1 MTRFL
6 LATAEQRQKILGD
19 KGGRPCRGAW
29 HQPPP
34 YLARVARLL
43 HDAAATYRRER
54 LTRLHAGASSVY
66 AKRSGR
72 SGQPGCL
79 ALTSRILGQAL
90 LLFVGLVARGARPG
104 GWRLTVIDLLMG
116 YARPDHESVT

>member
-19 KGGRPCRGAW
+19 QGGRPCRGAW

-34 YLARVARLL
+34 YLARHERLL

-54 LTRLHAGASSVY
+54 LTRLHAGAFSVD

-72 SGQPGCL
+72 SGQPGWR
-79 ALTSRILGQAL
+79 ALSSRLVGQDL
-90 LLFVGLVARGARPG
+90 LLLLGLVAR
-104 GWRLTVIDLLMG
+104 VD
-116 YARPDHESVT
+116 